1 MVRALPKRNPDQF
14 FFVSLIILKILPPCV
29 LISNALTYI
38 CRSFG
43 YGEVG
48 AHTPGSSMVVLLA
61 TAAVWPRGIVLALA
75 AQLPLVEHAAVGVQ
89 VALAPETEKTDDG
102 DMNRHHSVS
111 AESIPSGVNSQFF
124 FHPHCVYLRFWI
136 FIFFHLFFY
145 TAWLKSRRV
154 IWLEAVP
161 PQSFIMLAF
170 KKTRPHLYLPLRRE
184 RRMWMKALWEPK
196 ERHSVRFTNWGQN
209 RDLIEMMAQRE
220 KQHSM
225 RILFLLP
232 SKLLCYAVRE
242 PSGWKPD
249 WSTERLY

>member
-1 MVRALPKRNPDQF
+1 MWIETVVIISIHISTYSVRALPKRNPDQF

-61 TAAVWPRGIVLALA
+61 TAAVWPCGVVLALA

-136 FIFFHLFFY
+136 FFKILLFF
-145 TAWLKSRRV
+145 L
-154 IWLEAVP
+154 
-161 PQSFIMLAF
+161 
-170 KKTRPHLYLPLRRE
+170 HC
-184 RRMWMKALWEPK
+184 
-196 ERHSVRFTNWGQN
+196 
-209 RDLIEMMAQRE
+209 LIEIQAGYLTGSRAST
-220 KQHSM
+220 KIH
-225 RILFLLP
+225 
-232 SKLLCYAVRE
+232 YA
-242 PSGWKPD
+242 
-249 WSTERLY
+249 RL